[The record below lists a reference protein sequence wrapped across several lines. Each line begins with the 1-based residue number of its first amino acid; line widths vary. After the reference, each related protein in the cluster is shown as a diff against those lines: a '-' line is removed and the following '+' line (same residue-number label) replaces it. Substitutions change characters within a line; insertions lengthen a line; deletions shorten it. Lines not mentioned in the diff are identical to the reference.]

1 MANTVQADDAA
12 STATPGDAAGPSG
25 NGPDPSPRPEPL
37 TPLLLC
43 SAAFAGS
50 ATAAACRPAGELRPV
65 APRELGTV
73 VATRRASRPCVV
85 LLDEH
90 LLCDDGRVE
99 LQPVGPTRI
108 ISLLPGSKAEVL
120 QQRFGDAL
128 SSILSPEPG
137 AAALL
142 VAIRTA
148 LRDAA
153 ADDRL
158 LSLEAERRRL
168 AGEITKLNRIGIA
181 LSTER
186 DQERLLNFILTTAR
200 DFTCSDAGS
209 LYIVEKDA
217 SGTKRLRFNNS
228 QNDSLPHLELVKF
241 TIPVSKS
248 TLAGYVAVTG
258 EPVNIP
264 DAYLLDPKAEYSFN
278 PAFDQRTGYRTRSM
292 LVLPMKNQ
300 DDQVIGVLQL
310 INRKISRTATLTAAD
325 IDNVVL
331 PYDDAALELTLS
343 LASQTAISLTN
354 NQLYEGLRESLVELK
369 QTQAQL
375 VQGEKLA
382 SLGQLT
388 AGVAHEINNPLA
400 FSRNNTHLAHER
412 VTKVARR
419 LAVQRWLE
427 AGVGGDPQ
435 PRVAAARAILDKL
448 KEDKDIGPDAKDV
461 IADLGSMPAPK
472 QLELLK
478 MFFSYVSQSRE
489 QKEGSI
495 EEVLARTQKV
505 LEECFIGLDRM
516 AEIVLGLRNFARLDE
531 AQFQNADIDEGIRQ
545 TLMILSNNARDK
557 GVKLTSDLTLTRP
570 YACFPA
576 KLNQVVLNLVNNA
589 IDATPRGGEVHVNT
603 RVNGA
608 WVEIAVRDNGEGIS
622 DANISKI
629 FDPFF
634 TTKPVGKGT
643 GLGLSISY
651 RIVMEHQGTIAVT
664 RNETAGVTFLI
675 RIPTE
680 PKDPGTRTEGAA
692 KAAESP

>member
-1 MANTVQADDAA
+1 MVNTVQADDAA
-12 STATPGDAAGPSG
+12 STATSGGAAQPSG
-25 NGPDPSPRPEPL
+25 SGPDPSPRVESSA
-37 TPLLLC
+37 PLLLC
-43 SAAFAGS
+43 SPAFAGS
-50 ATAAACRPAGELRPV
+50 VTAAACRSAGELRPV
-65 APRELGTV
+65 TSRELGTA
-73 VATRRASRPCVV
+73 VAARRPGRACVV

-90 LLCDDGRVE
+90 LLGDDGRVE
-99 LQPVGPTRI
+99 LQPVGPTRL
-108 ISLLPGSKAEVL
+108 ISLLPGSAAEVM
-120 QQRFGDAL
+120 QQRFGDAV
-128 SSILSPEPG
+128 SAILSPEPG

-158 LSLEAERRRL
+158 HALEAERRRL

-217 SGTKRLRFNNS
+217 AGTKRLRFNNS

-354 NQLYEGLRESLVELK
+354 TQLFEGLKDSLVELK

-412 VTKVARR
+412 VTKVSRR
-419 LAVQRWLE
+419 LAVQRWLD
-427 AGVGGDPQ
+427 AGSGGDPQ
-435 PRVAAARAILDKL
+435 ARVAAARAILDKL
-448 KEDKDIGPDAKDV
+448 KEDKDLGPDAKDV

-472 QLELLK
+472 QLELVK

-495 EEVLARTQKV
+495 DEVLARTQKV

-589 IDATPRGGEVHVNT
+589 IDATPRGGEVHVDT

-608 WVEIAVRDNGEGIS
+608 WVEIAVRDDGEGIS

>member
-1 MANTVQADDAA
+1 
-12 STATPGDAAGPSG
+12 
-25 NGPDPSPRPEPL
+25 
-37 TPLLLC
+37 LLC
-43 SAAFAGS
+43 SAAFAAS
-50 ATAAACRPAGELRPV
+50 AAGEACRGVGDLRPV
-65 APRELGTV
+65 EPHELG
-73 VATRRASRPCVV
+73 VAVASRRPGRPCLV
-85 LLDEH
+85 LLDEQ
-90 LLCDDGRVE
+90 LLDDGRVE

-108 ISLLPGSKAEVL
+108 ISLLPGPAADVM

-128 SSILSPEPG
+128 VAVLPPDAG
-137 AAALL
+137 PAALL
-142 VAIRTA
+142 VAVRTA

-153 ADDRL
+153 AEDRL

-209 LYIVEKDA
+209 LYIVERDA
-217 SGTKRLRFNNS
+217 EGQRRLRFNNS

-258 EPVNIP
+258 EPLNIP
-264 DAYLLDPKAEYSFN
+264 DAYLLDPRAEYGFN

-300 DDQVIGVLQL
+300 DDEVIGVLQL

-331 PYDDAALELTLS
+331 PFDDAALELTLS
-343 LASQTAISLTN
+343 LASQAAISLTN
-354 NQLYEGLRESLVELK
+354 NQLYEGLRESLTELK

-400 FSRNNTHLAHER
+400 FSRNNTHLAHKR
-412 VTKVARR
+412 IISSLRR
-419 LAVQRWLE
+419 LAIQRWLD
-427 AGVGGDPQ
+427 AGVGGDPHQ
-435 PRVAAARAILDKL
+435 RMAEARAILDKL
-448 KEDKDIGPDAKDV
+448 KDDKDDEKLAGEVKEV
-461 IADLGSMPAPK
+461 LADLAGMPVPK
-472 QLELLK
+472 QVELAK
-478 MFFSYVSQSRE
+478 MFFTYVSQAKER
-489 QKEGSI
+489 KEGTVEDTLSR
-495 EEVLARTQKV
+495 AQKV

-557 GVKLTSDLTLTRP
+557 GVKLTSDLTLQRP

-589 IDATPRGGEVHVNT
+589 IDACQRGGEVHVKT
-603 RVNGA
+603 CEANG
-608 WVEIAVRDNGEGIS
+608 WVEIAVSDDGEGIS
-622 DANISKI
+622 EENISKI

-651 RIVMEHQGTIAVT
+651 RIVMEHQGTIQVT
-664 RNETAGVTFLI
+664 RNATAGVTFLI

>member
-1 MANTVQADDAA
+1 MQPDDATSSLAPDGEVAARPPGPETA
-12 STATPGDAAGPSG
+12 S
-25 NGPDPSPRPEPL
+25 RPL
-37 TPLLLC
+37 ILC
-43 SAAFAGS
+43 SGALAASALASAGQ
-50 ATAAACRPAGELRPV
+50 AAGELRPV
-65 APRELGTV
+65 GTRELAV
-73 VATRRASRPCVV
+73 VIAARRPGRVCVV
-85 LLDEH
+85 VVDDALLDADGLVAAH
-90 LLCDDGRVE
+90 LLSSGAVRV
-99 LQPVGPTRI
+99 VGLVSGTAAE
-108 ISLLPGSKAEVL
+108 LLP
-120 QQRFGDAL
+120 QRLGDAL
-128 SSILSPEPG
+128 
-137 AAALL
+137 AALL
-142 VAIRTA
+142 PPEAGPAALSVALRTA

-158 LSLEAERRRL
+158 LNLEAERRRL

-217 SGTKRLRFNNS
+217 QGQRRLRFNNS

-258 EPVNIP
+258 EPLNIP
-264 DAYLLDPKAEYSFN
+264 DAYLLDPRSEYSFN

-325 IDNVVL
+325 IDSVVL

-343 LASQTAISLTN
+343 LASQAAISLTN
-354 NQLYEGLRESLVELK
+354 NQLYEGLRESLTELK

-400 FSRNNTHLAHER
+400 FSRNNTHLAHAR
-412 VTKVARR
+412 IVSTLRR
-419 LAVQRWLE
+419 LAVTRWLD
-427 AGVGGDPQ
+427 AGSGGDPSQ
-435 PRVAAARAILDKL
+435 RMAAARAILDRF
-448 KEDKDIGPDAKDV
+448 KEDKGDDKLAGEIKEV
-461 IADLGSMPAPK
+461 SADLADMPLVS
-472 QLELLK
+472 QLDLVRQ
-478 MFFSYVSQSRE
+478 FFSYIRDRKE
-489 QKEGSI
+489 QKEGTI
-495 EEVLARTQKV
+495 EDALARAQKV

-557 GVKLTSDLTLTRP
+557 GVKLNSELTLDRP

-589 IDATPRGGEVHVNT
+589 IDATPRGGEV
-603 RVNGA
+603 RVTTGVA
-608 WVEIAVRDNGEGIS
+608 GGWVEIAVKDDGEGIS
-622 DANISKI
+622 EANISKI

-651 RIVMEHQGTIAVT
+651 RIVMEHQGTISVK
-664 RNETAGVTFLI
+664 RNETAGVTFLV

-680 PKDPGTRTEGAA
+680 PKDPPSGPPGQDRTA